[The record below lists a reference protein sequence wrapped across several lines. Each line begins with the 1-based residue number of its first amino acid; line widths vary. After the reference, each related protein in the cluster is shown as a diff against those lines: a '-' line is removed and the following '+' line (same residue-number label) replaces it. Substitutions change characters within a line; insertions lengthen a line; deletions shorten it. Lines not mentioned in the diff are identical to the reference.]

1 VISSTLVLKVLGM
14 ESSIILSVHPAV
26 NGYLT
31 VFRAGKVNVL
41 RKKSG
46 LGDTV
51 AVGSLTATS
60 PTALRA
66 MGTTLTFV

>member
-1 VISSTLVLKVLGM
+1 M